1 MLEQQA
7 QQILEAVKDAGAEG
21 DLIIDAGRRLS
32 LKAHKGELEEHKVSH
47 TQTLG
52 LRLIRD
58 GRVGIAYS
66 EATDPQALE
75 QLVGQALTNAAFAE
89 VSPEERIADQAR
101 ELHTDEALLCP
112 PDNIDIG
119 RKIEWVLTLEAE
131 LRGKSSIQTVP
142 HTGLVDGLSERALY
156 TTGGLR
162 AHKRA
167 RRVTAYT
174 SALAAQGERTAMG
187 GDAQAARD
195 FADLRLQP
203 LVERAWE
210 EATQMLAGEPVPTG
224 HYHVI
229 FDQNQQ
235 ASLFGAFVMAL
246 SGKAAKD
253 GLSPWRDRLGE
264 ALADPR
270 LSLWDQPL
278 NTEGHGYELF
288 DAEGSPC
295 EDLGLLVEGRL
306 ESLLHNTAT
315 AAHFGTRT
323 TGHAAR
329 GPRSPLGVVPHQLHI
344 PGGGADRGELTA
356 GEYLLITD
364 LTGLHSGANALS
376 GDFSFGASG
385 FLCREGQVQQSVRG
399 ITVAGNFYRM
409 LNSLACIGDTPV
421 WNWSRS
427 ALMAPVR
434 FADLAVSGS

>member
-47 TQTLG
+47 TQILG

-174 SALAAQGERTAMG
+174 SALRKPPKCS
-187 GDAQAARD
+187 RVSR
-195 FADLRLQP
+195 FRP
-203 LVERAWE
+203 
-210 EATQMLAGEPVPTG
+210 
-224 HYHVI
+224 
-229 FDQNQQ
+229 
-235 ASLFGAFVMAL
+235 
-246 SGKAAKD
+246 
-253 GLSPWRDRLGE
+253 
-264 ALADPR
+264 
-270 LSLWDQPL
+270 
-278 NTEGHGYELF
+278 
-288 DAEGSPC
+288 
-295 EDLGLLVEGRL
+295 
-306 ESLLHNTAT
+306 
-315 AAHFGTRT
+315 GTT
-323 TGHAAR
+323 
-329 GPRSPLGVVPHQLHI
+329 
-344 PGGGADRGELTA
+344 
-356 GEYLLITD
+356 
-364 LTGLHSGANALS
+364 
-376 GDFSFGASG
+376 
-385 FLCREGQVQQSVRG
+385 
-399 ITVAGNFYRM
+399 M
-409 LNSLACIGDTPV
+409 
-421 WNWSRS
+421 
-427 ALMAPVR
+427 
-434 FADLAVSGS
+434 

>member
-7 QQILEAVKDAGAEG
+7 QQVLESVKDAGAEG

-47 TQTLG
+47 TRTLG
-52 LRLIRD
+52 LRVIQE

-66 EATDPQALE
+66 EASDPQALE
-75 QLVGQALTNAAFAE
+75 QLVEQALTNAAFAQ
-89 VSPEERIADQAR
+89 VSPDERIAEQVR
-101 ELHTDEALLCP
+101 QLQTDDALLCP
-112 PDNIDIG
+112 PDKTDIG
-119 RKIEWVLTLEAE
+119 QKIEWVLTLEAE
-131 LRGKSSIQTVP
+131 LRGREAIQSVP

-156 TTGGLR
+156 STGGLR
-162 AHKRA
+162 AYKRS
-167 RRVTAYT
+167 RKVTAYT
-174 SALAAQGERTAMG
+174 HALAAQNGRTAMG
-187 GDAQAARD
+187 GDARAARD
-195 FADLRLQP
+195 FDDLRLQP
-203 LVERAWE
+203 LVEGAWD

-229 FDQNQQ
+229 FDQNEQ

-253 GLSPWRDRLGE
+253 GLNPWRDRLGE
-264 ALADPR
+264 ALTDSR
-270 LSLWDQPL
+270 LSLWDRPL

-288 DAEGSPC
+288 DAEGSAC
-295 EDLGLLVEGRL
+295 QDLGLLVEGRL

-329 GPRSPLGVVPHQLHI
+329 GPRSPLGVAPHQLHI
-344 PGGGADRGELTA
+344 PGGGAGRSELTA

-385 FLCREGQVQQSVRG
+385 FLCREGEVQQAVRG
-399 ITVAGNFYRM
+399 ITVAGNFYQM
-409 LNSLACIGDTPV
+409 LNKLACIGDTPV

-427 ALMAPVR
+427 ALMAPIR
-434 FADLAVSGS
+434 FAGLAVSGD

>member
-21 DLIIDAGRRLS
+21 DLIIDAGNRLS
-32 LKAHKGELEEHKVSH
+32 LKAHKGELEEHKVSR
-47 TQTLG
+47 TRTLG
-52 LRLIRD
+52 LRLIQD
-58 GRVGIAYS
+58 GRVGLAYS
-66 EATDPQALE
+66 EATDPDALE
-75 QLVGQALTNAAFAE
+75 QLVQQALTNAAFAE
-89 VSPEERIADQAR
+89 ASPNERVPEQAR
-101 ELHTDEALLCP
+101 DLDTDDALLCP

-131 LRGKSSIQTVP
+131 LQARDKIQSVP
-142 HTGLVDGLSERALY
+142 HTGLLDSLSERAVY
-156 TTGGLR
+156 TTGGLC
-162 AHKRA
+162 AHKRS
-167 RRVTAYT
+167 RTVTAYT
-174 SALAAQGERTAMG
+174 NALAAQDGRTAVG
-187 GDAQAARD
+187 GDAQATRD
-195 FADLRLQP
+195 FDRLRLQP
-203 LVERAWE
+203 MVERAWG
-210 EATQMLAGEPVPTG
+210 EATHMLVGEPVPTG

-229 FDQNQQ
+229 FDQNEQ

-246 SGKAAKD
+246 SGKAAKE

-264 ALADPR
+264 VLADPR
-270 LSLWDQPL
+270 LSLWDRPL

-288 DAEGSPC
+288 DVEGSPC

-329 GPRSPLGVVPHQLHI
+329 GPHSPLGVAPHQLHI
-344 PGGGADRGELTA
+344 PGGEANDSELTA

-385 FLCREGQVQQSVRG
+385 FLCREGQAQQPVRG
-399 ITVAGNFYRM
+399 ITVAGNFYQM
-409 LNSLACIGDTPV
+409 LNRLACIGDTPE
-421 WNWSRS
+421 WNWQRT
-427 ALMAPVR
+427 ALMAPLR

>member
-1 MLEQQA
+1 MFEREA
-7 QQILEAVKDAGAEG
+7 QQILQSVKDAGAEG
-21 DLIIDAGRRLS
+21 DLIVDAGNRLS
-32 LKAHKGELEEHKVSH
+32 LKAHKGELEEHKVSR

-52 LRLIRD
+52 LRLIKD

-66 EATDPQALE
+66 EANDPMALE
-75 QLVGQALTNAAFAE
+75 QLVQQALTNAAFAE
-89 VSPEERIADQAR
+89 VSPHEHVPAQAR
-101 ELHTDEALLCP
+101 ALSTDDERLCP
-112 PDNIDIG
+112 PDTTDIS

-131 LRGKSSIQTVP
+131 LQARDKIQSVP
-142 HTGLVDGLSERALY
+142 HTGLVDGLSERAVY
-156 TTGGLR
+156 TTGGMQ
-162 AHKRA
+162 AHKRS
-167 RRVTAYT
+167 RTVTAYT
-174 SALAAQGERTAMG
+174 NALAAQDGRTAMG
-187 GDAQAARD
+187 GDAQAVRD
-195 FADLRLQP
+195 FDRLQLEP
-203 LVERAWE
+203 MVERAWD

-229 FDQNQQ
+229 FDPNEQ

-264 ALADPR
+264 ALADSR
-270 LSLWDQPL
+270 FSLWDRPL

-329 GPRSPLGVVPHQLHI
+329 GPRSPLSVAPHQLHI
-344 PGGGADRGELTA
+344 PGGSANSSELTV
-356 GEYLLITD
+356 GEYLFLTD

-385 FLCREGQVQQSVRG
+385 FLCREGQVQQAVRG
-399 ITVAGNFYRM
+399 ITVAGNFYQM
-409 LNSLACIGDTPV
+409 LNKLACIGETPV

-427 ALMAPVR
+427 ALMAPIR